1 MIAQNIAPA
10 APQIK
15 IPANSPAPYGALPAP
30 RQIAWHEVETYAF
43 LHFTVNT
50 FTDKEWGYGDED
62 PKIFN
67 PTNFDA
73 NKIVSDLKAAG
84 FKGVNLTCKHHDGF
98 CLWPSKYTEHSV
110 KNSPWKNG
118 KGDVVR
124 EISDACRKHGLKFGI
139 YLSPWDR
146 NHPDYGKPEYIA
158 YYRNQLRE
166 LLTNYGPLFM
176 VWLDGANGGDGF
188 YGGARETRKI
198 DASIYYDWPNT
209 IKIIR
214 ELQPDACIFSD
225 AGPEVRWVGNERGLA
240 PEKSWHT
247 LKLAGMFPGQ
257 AGADKFLPTG
267 HRDGESWVPAEC
279 DVSIRPGWF
288 YHAHED
294 DKVKT
299 PAQLVDL
306 YYNSVGHG
314 AGLHLNLPPDRRGLI
329 HPTDAANAK
338 EFHRIIAETFKTNLA
353 ARATVTATSTRRG
366 DFKPW
371 NVLDGKS
378 NTFWAAEDK
387 VASPDLVIELKAP
400 TKFDVIELG
409 EFIPLGQRIEK
420 FGIGIWED
428 NNWHQIAEGTSVGH
442 KKLVRLQHPVETTKI
457 LIKLFAPVCPT
468 LANFGLYLQPAIKS
482 GEVAATNGVSK
493 AKWKIVSAS
502 YEAPDGGSARNL
514 LDGNAQTL
522 WHTHGPDG
530 EKAPPQNVVIDMGET
545 LKLSGFTYLP
555 RQDGTRRGMVSHYE
569 FWVSEDNQEWLR
581 AAVGEFSN
589 VANNPILQTVKFS
602 IGPMARHVTARYIK
616 FVATNS
622 VEANHVAVAEIGVL
636 TAK

>member
-1 MIAQNIAPA
+1 MNTLA

-15 IPANSPAPYGALPAP
+15 IPIQIPDNAPAPYGALPAP
-30 RQIAWHEVETYAF
+30 RQMAWHETETYAF

-62 PKIFN
+62 PQIFN

-73 NKIVSDLKAAG
+73 EKIVADLKAAG

-118 KGDVVR
+118 RGDVVR
-124 EISDACRKHGLKFGI
+124 EISDACRKAGLKFGI

-146 NHPDYGKPEYIA
+146 NSAVYGTPEYIS

-176 VWLDGANGGDGF
+176 VWLDGANGGDGY

-198 DASIYYDWPNT
+198 DASTYYDWPNT
-209 IKIIR
+209 IKIVR

-225 AGPEVRWVGNERGLA
+225 AGPEVRWVGNERGIA

-247 LKLAGMFPGQ
+247 LNIKNMYPGQ
-257 AGADKFLPTG
+257 PGANKFLPEG
-267 HRDGESWVPAEC
+267 HRAGDSWVPAEC

-314 AGLHLNLPPDRRGLI
+314 ADLHLNMPPDRRGLI
-329 HPTDAANAK
+329 NEIDAANAK
-338 EFHRIIAETFKTNLA
+338 EFHRLIAATFKSNLA
-353 ARATVTATSTRRG
+353 AGAKIFPSSTRRG

-371 NVLDGKS
+371 AILDDKLE
-378 NTFWAAEDK
+378 TFWAAEEGVK
-387 VASPDLVIELKAP
+387 TPEIIIELKAP
-400 TKFDVIELG
+400 AKFDVIQLG

-420 FGIGIWED
+420 FGIGIWD
-428 NNWHQIAEGTSVGH
+428 NDNWRQIGEGTSVGY
-442 KKLVRLQHPVETTKI
+442 KKLVRLNQPVETNKI
-457 LIKLFAPVCPT
+457 LLKLWAPVAPT
-468 LANFGLYLQPAIKS
+468 LSTFGLYLQPEIKREAQNQN
-482 GEVAATNGVSK
+482 GGVSK

-502 YEAPDGGSARNL
+502 YATSNGGEAAHLIDGKPN
-514 LDGNAQTL
+514 TL

-530 EKAPPQNVVIDMGET
+530 EKAAPQNVVIDMGEA
-545 LKLSGFTYLP
+545 LNLSGFTYLP

-569 FWVSEDNQEWLR
+569 FWVSTDNQNWQQ
-581 AAVGEFSN
+581 AAAGEFSN
-589 VANNPILQTVKFS
+589 IANNPILQTVKFQQ
-602 IGPMARHVTARYIK
+602 PHTARYLK
-616 FVATNS
+616 FVATRS
-622 VEANHVAVAEIGVL
+622 VEANHIAVAEIGVL
-636 TAK
+636 P